1 MSTTERIL
9 HAALFELFALAFVV
23 PIAIWF
29 TGHSLGEM
37 AAVGVGL
44 SLYTMIWNY
53 GYNLWFDRYLG
64 DERTKRSLKL
74 RVVHALGF
82 EGGLVFV
89 SVPAVA
95 WFLGIAIWQAL
106 MLEAVFLVVFFFY
119 AIIFNWL
126 FDWARS
132 KFYGQR
138 LNSEA

>member
-1 MSTTERIL
+1 MSTAERIL
-9 HAALFELFALAFVV
+9 HSVLFEIFALVLVV

-29 TGHSLGEM
+29 TGHGVAEM
-37 AAVGVGL
+37 AAVGIGL
-44 SLYTMIWNY
+44 SLYTVTWNY
-53 GYNLWFDRYLG
+53 FYNLQFDKYFG
-64 DERTKRSLKL
+64 EDRTRRTLKL
-74 RVVHALGF
+74 RVLHALGF

-89 SVPAVA
+89 TVPVVA
-95 WFLGIAIWQAL
+95 WFLAISIWQAL

-138 LNSEA
+138 VGS